1 MPEATA
7 PPSPLPPPPPP
18 LPTPLSMPWGSPV
31 SGRGVMRGVA
41 WLCKS
46 RSGPSYCPRRPS
58 PRRTSRS
65 RRPPGPRCCSD
76 AATTRPSSRRLPPPL
91 YVFRVSHRFAL
102 LGESRRVAGVPS
114 RAVFLHSQLPFVG
127 ARRRLGAFRRFRR
140 AAEGMGR
147 PGGGVARLV
156 ARGRVFS
163 WSRTTH
169 MTDNAAHGR
178 MWTMD
183 RVLDSVY
190 HT

>member
-1 MPEATA
+1 
-7 PPSPLPPPPPP
+7 
-18 LPTPLSMPWGSPV
+18 MPWGSPV
-31 SGRGVMRGVA
+31 SGRGVRRGVA

-102 LGESRRVAGVPS
+102 LGESRRVAGVPG

-156 ARGRVFS
+156 ARGRVVS
-163 WSRTTH
+163 WSRTTD
-169 MTDNAAHGR
+169 MTHNAAHGPCGR
-178 MWTMD
+178 WTEYSTQYITHETVERCID
-183 RVLDSVY
+183 VTWAGSCSF
-190 HT
+190 